1 MYDYLVVFTLG
12 IVSTIYLPSKIGGTL
27 KKTYSELRQK
37 YPQAYTI
44 TLCWRTSEIMLEK
57 AIQELKKRKGCQQI
71 SLLAGKE
78 FRLSG
83 IRHDG
88 TGENIP
94 FVSGNIPLK
103 EYRSLQIEFIED

>member
-12 IVSTIYLPSKIGGTL
+12 IVSTIYLPSKIGGTV
-27 KKTYSELRQK
+27 KKTYSELREK
-37 YPQAYTI
+37 YPQAYAV

-57 AIQELKKRKGCQQI
+57 AIQELKKRQGCQHI
-71 SLLAGKE
+71 SLLPGKE

-94 FVSGNIPLK
+94 FANGTVPLK
-103 EYRSLQIEFIED
+103 EYRSLQIEFIEE